1 MRRPLTLRERRGAAL
16 LILALVL
23 ALGYWLLID
32 SWFAGPLREINE
44 QADQLRDQQQRY
56 ASLLLQGDA
65 LKEQLDQARNDPA
78 SSTSLLPG
86 DDPSAVAADL
96 MQRIA
101 DLVSRQASVGAGC
114 ALTQRMPITPE
125 QDSAEPYRQV
135 KVSLTLECAIEPL
148 TAVLHELEY
157 QRPFL
162 FVDEMSLRRDANAPL
177 KGGAGK
183 LVAHLLVRGYLQP
196 AGSGDSE
203 SAVKADNPDDAA
215 SDAEAGDDS
224 TDDVDETAAT
234 SKAGNNDESGE
245 ADEEAEQ

>member
-1 MRRPLTLRERRGAAL
+1 MRRPLTTRERRGAAL
-16 LILALVL
+16 LILALVF

-32 SWFAGPLREINE
+32 SWFAGPLRNINE
-44 QADQLRDQQQRY
+44 QADQLREQQQRY

-101 DLVSRQASVGAGC
+101 DLVSRQANTGAGC

-203 SAVKADNPDDAA
+203 SPVKADKLSDADDA
-215 SDAEAGDDS
+215 SDDS

-245 ADEEAEQ
+245 VDEETEQ